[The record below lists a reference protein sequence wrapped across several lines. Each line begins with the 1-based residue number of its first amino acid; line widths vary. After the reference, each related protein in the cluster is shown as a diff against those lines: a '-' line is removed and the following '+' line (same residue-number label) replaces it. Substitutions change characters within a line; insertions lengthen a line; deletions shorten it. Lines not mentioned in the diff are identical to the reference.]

1 MVGTLFALGFAL
13 AFARILGLT
22 IFGSCGFGVGGG
34 ASFGSG
40 VVVFSAGV
48 ILGVSA
54 ALAFGVLLLLFAV
67 PVICGG
73 FGGVGKRAAAAGGGF
88 GGVGNRTA
96 AGGGGGGGGG
106 VGLATTAISFSS
118 FCLPTFLI
126 LPLFN
131 LSALTSLSVCL
142 CSCFLIADPPDGGTS
157 GGGFAMFASTTVGAV
172 SLLGLAIGAFEYVNV
187 SFVFPLIRMLL
198 DLTAAPGGGGGGF
211 PFPPNS
217 TKRLT

>member
-1 MVGTLFALGFAL
+1 LVGTLFALGFAL

-22 IFGSCGFGVGGG
+22 TFGSCGFGVGGG

-40 VVVFSAGV
+40 VVVFSAGA
-48 ILGVSA
+48 IFGVSA
-54 ALAFGVLLLLFAV
+54 ALTFGVLLLLLAV

-73 FGGVGKRAAAAGGGF
+73 FGGVGRRAAAAGGGF

-106 VGLATTAISFSS
+106 VGLATTAISFLSLFS
-118 FCLPTFLI
+118 
-126 LPLFN
+126 LFN
-131 LSALTSLSVCL
+131 LSANTNLNFCL
-142 CSCFLIADPPDGGTS
+142 AAAFLIAVPPDGGSS
-157 GGGFAMFASTTVGAV
+157 GGGFATFASTAIGAV
-172 SLLGLAIGAFEYVNV
+172 SSLGLAIGVFEYVNV

-198 DLTAAPGGGGGGF
+198 DLTAAPAPGGGGGGF